1 METMRISVIAVVVVG
16 LVGGV
21 AVAQPAPDKVAA
33 QSAYAEG
40 QQRYAAGDYLPAAV
54 KFETAYALDPDPV
67 YLFNVA
73 QAYRLGNACPKAVG
87 YYKRFLDAIPNPPNL
102 VNVKQYLEQAETCAR
117 NTATLEPGNPIPP
130 GPVVPDPAVTERPA
144 TDDPGRTQRWLGIG
158 AMVVGGAAL
167 GIGVYY
173 TTEVGRLNDERADLT
188 AGCKVMVCMAGYGD
202 ELDDQGRSAQARQAI
217 AYAVGGAV
225 MIGGVVLYVLGRS
238 SERSSIAVVPTSG
251 GAYAV
256 GSFTF

>member
-1 METMRISVIAVVVVG
+1 MRISVIAVVVVG
-16 LVGGV
+16 LLGGV
-21 AVAQPAPDKVAA
+21 ASAQPAPDKAAA
-33 QSAYAEG
+33 QAAYAEG

-54 KFETAYALDPDPV
+54 KFEAAYALDPDPV

-87 YYKRFLDAIPNPPNL
+87 YYKRFLDEVPNPPNL
-102 VNVKQYLEQAETCAR
+102 VNVKQYLDQAEACAR
-117 NTATLEPGNPIPP
+117 TTATMDPATATS
-130 GPVVPDPAVTERPA
+130 PVVTDPPVTERPD
-144 TDDPGRTQRWLGIG
+144 TDDPGRTKRWLGIG
-158 AMVVGGAAL
+158 AMFVGGATL

-173 TTEVGRLNDERADLT
+173 TTEVGRLNDARANRT
-188 AGCKVMVCMAGYGD
+188 SMCTTRSVCEPGYGD

-225 MIGGVVLYVLGRS
+225 VIGGVVLYVLGRS

-256 GSFTF
+256 GAFTF